1 MGEYYAIVRKGESI
15 SHHGIHGQKW
25 GIRRFQNPDGT
36 LTEAG
41 KKRYRTTSSN
51 PEDINDLAGIA
62 LRKKDVEKSIRLNE
76 KARGKEHSKIANN
89 PENFLGLNKRH
100 ANKIDKYTKNIDAG
114 KAEVENI
121 LAKIAEKKEGLILD
135 RPVDPNDKKAVSKN
149 ARNVM
154 KANRNNIEKQV
165 IDELSSDISRWN
177 GISNEQAKAVISKE
191 VKKHLDL
198 DSSEPFVFKD
208 GTISM
213 IVGSFGSW
221 NDGQPVTIDYDPKKR
236 KITYLGPA

>member
-1 MGEYYAIVRKGESI
+1 MGEYYAVTFDGDNL

-25 GIRRFQNPDGT
+25 GVRRFQNPDGT

-41 KKRYRTTSSN
+41 KKRYRTTSSD

-114 KAEVENI
+114 KAEVERI
-121 LAKIAEKKEGLILD
+121 LAKVNRKKPETEEEIGQEVERARKTGKYDMEFLERNLDVDDRTGKSLEGKALD
-135 RPVDPNDKKAVSKN
+135 DAYKKFLKN
-149 ARNVM
+149 
-154 KANRNNIEKQV
+154 
-165 IDELSSDISRWN
+165 LN
-177 GISNEQAKAVISKE
+177 G
-191 VKKHLDL
+191 L
-198 DSSEPFVFKD
+198 
-208 GTISM
+208 T
-213 IVGSFGSW
+213 
-221 NDGQPVTIDYDPKKR
+221 R
-236 KITYLGPA
+236 R